1 MAKAIF
7 FIVFFI
13 SFVCTSNASWAA
25 SDSSDSKTLFQ
36 KDSIYQTLEVRQSGT
51 VLELYGGRTCF
62 SAMDKAE
69 PYRHVLEYTG
79 MMIMGTG
86 YVENPKTALLIGL
99 GGGTVANYMRKYY
112 PDMKITVVELDK
124 TVLECSQKFFDFKT
138 GGNMKAVLQD
148 GRRFLMKDKEKFDII
163 FLDAYYGDYIP
174 FHLLTKEFLVI
185 VKDHLQKNGIVV
197 SNTWSSQKLY
207 ERESAT
213 YETVFGHFDSYL
225 GVKSG
230 NRIIIT
236 SGNGEKSDEPT
247 LRSRMVKTQETMQF
261 KELNLPELFDKTY
274 DRNLE
279 WPKDTQ
285 ILTDD
290 FAPVNS
296 LVEESDKVTK

>member
-1 MAKAIF
+1 MAKGIL

-13 SFVCTSNASWAA
+13 PGVFAASLSWAA
-25 SDSSDSKTLFQ
+25 SSYSHSKTLYQ
-36 KDSIYQTLEVRQSGT
+36 KESIYQTLRVCQEGT
-51 VLELYGGRTCF
+51 VLELFGGRTCF
-62 SAMDKAE
+62 SALDKAE

-79 MMIMGTG
+79 MMIMGTA

-99 GGGTVANYMRKYY
+99 GGGTVANYLRKYY
-112 PDMKITVVELDK
+112 PNLKITVVELDK

-138 GGNMKAVLQD
+138 GENMKVVIQD
-148 GRRFLMKDKEKFDII
+148 GRRFLMKDKDKYDII

-174 FHLLTKEFLVI
+174 FHLLTKEFLSI
-185 VKDHLQKNGIVV
+185 VKEHVQNNGIVV

-213 YETVFGHFDSYL
+213 YEDVFGHFDSYL
-225 GVKSG
+225 GNKSG

-236 SGNGEKSDEPT
+236 SGNGEKSDESS
-247 LRSRMVKTQETMQF
+247 LRSCMVKTQDNMRY
-261 KELNLPELFDKTY
+261 KELNLPDIFDNTY
-274 DRNLE
+274 DRNLM

-290 FAPVNS
+290 YAPVNT
-296 LVEESDKVTK
+296 LVDQ